1 MSSLG
6 SRSALDPAG
15 SRSGDL
21 TVRRRMA
28 VEEEEYV
35 RGMFQEGGEEDEDGG
50 GRDEDVLDF
59 EV

>member
-1 MSSLG
+1 M
-6 SRSALDPAG
+6 DPAG